1 MEIMMQIKSELLAS
15 KLYLLE
21 FPSTIAFLK
30 TLAFD
35 TLAFGSSTLCLEMR
49 LMENKVALL
58 LNKLKKF

>member
-30 TLAFD
+30 TLAF
-35 TLAFGSSTLCLEMR
+35 GSSTLCLEMR

>member
-1 MEIMMQIKSELLAS
+1 MQIKSALLVS

-30 TLAFD
+30 I
-35 TLAFGSSTLCLEMR
+35 LAFGSSTFCLEMK

-58 LNKLKKF
+58 LNRLKKF